1 MASGQIVGIYVAAVK
16 DAALVGYQK
25 VSVRAGRGI
34 EGDRYFSNSGK
45 NRSNYKGQPDWEIT
59 LIEAEVIDAFNQ
71 RTGNQ
76 FHHSN
81 FRRNLVTRDIRLNDL
96 VGKEFQIGDT
106 RFYGVQLC
114 EPCAK
119 LQKRLGVKIFP
130 DLVNK
135 GGLRAQIRSN
145 GVVSMD
151 QFITVQ
157 DEANRLK

>member
-1 MASGQIVGIYVAAVK
+1 MASGRIVGIYVAPIK
-16 DAALVGYQK
+16 DAAVMGYQK
-25 VSVRAGRGI
+25 ISVRAGKGI

-71 RTGNQ
+71 STGNK
-76 FHHSN
+76 FHHSD

-96 VGKEFQIGDT
+96 VGKEFRIGDIS
-106 RFYGVQLC
+106 FYGVQLC

-119 LQKRLGVKIFP
+119 LQKRLGVRILP
-130 DLVNK
+130 DLVNQ

-145 GVVSMD
+145 GVISMD
-151 QFITVQ
+151 QAISARE
-157 DEANRLK
+157 DA